1 MASTRRTRT
10 RWSTHAL
17 AAIALMSGPALLA
30 ACTDLAADDD
40 ASTGDPVEDASSP
53 WPDDASD
60 AGTADA
66 SSRPDAHREG
76 GEDATSTEDADT
88 SADTS
93 ADSEPT
99 DSATDAASDAED
111 AAASYDC
118 GPKDAAPGDVWIP
131 EDATVAE
138 DAWVPEDAGSDAT
151 DDADL
156 DGGADDGGPSTDGGV
171 DALSFAP
178 TVTWDGS
185 TPYLTGPDRG
195 WARESVHLVTWPEP
209 SPSSGVP
216 SGGFGALDVDYT
228 LDEGITWLPVPPDQ
242 YDPLARALM
251 FVVPALGGST
261 VRIRITEAGESTE
274 TTSHPMTPSQKRSYR
289 WTKLTQNAAFGPRDG
304 MGGVVYHGKLY
315 AIGGWNPILHP
326 ATGTTNDVWSSTDGR
341 AWVREKANTFNNPAT
356 FNYTK
361 DWAGRHFA
369 GYTVHDDK
377 MFIVGGDTIQGE
389 YQNDVWSSTDGRIWT
404 KVTQDFGLGPVR
416 TFPHVAEFQG
426 KLWAMGG
433 QTFTDFGAQN
443 IPANVY
449 DDVWSS
455 TDGVAW
461 TKTIQQTGLWKP
473 RGLIGN
479 HATHLGRMWIVA
491 GGIYDDPAFPR
502 GKMYVD
508 TWSTADGASWVK
520 ENEDPPFPPRYYH
533 SIAEFDDR
541 LWVLGGFN
549 DYGNLADNWYTYDG
563 SNWYPSTDP
572 NIVARHAGTVWVK
585 DATTMF
591 WGSGNAMYVSG
602 STEKWIADMW
612 KIEVVP

>member
-1 MASTRRTRT
+1 MASTRRIHT
-10 RWSTHAL
+10 RWSTRAL
-17 AAIALMSGPALLA
+17 AALALMSGPALLA
-30 ACTDLAADDD
+30 ACTDLAPDDD
-40 ASTGDPVEDASSP
+40 ALTDSGAEDGATASPSGAAEDARGVDVFSGP
-53 WPDDASD
+53 
-60 AGTADA
+60 
-66 SSRPDAHREG
+66 EG
-76 GEDATSTEDADT
+76 AVDTDATSAEDVYAAPDGTT
-88 SADTS
+88 S
-93 ADSEPT
+93 
-99 DSATDAASDAED
+99 DSATDAERDAED
-111 AAASYDC
+111 AGISPTRDC
-118 GPKDAAPGDVWIP
+118 GPKDAAPEDP
-131 EDATVAE
+131 EDADFPE
-138 DAWVPEDAGSDAT
+138 DAWVPSDAGTDASS
-151 DDADL
+151 DADL
-156 DGGADDGGPSTDGGV
+156 DSGVIDDGGPSTDGGT
-171 DALSFAP
+171 DAVSFAP

-216 SGGFGALDVDYT
+216 SGGFGALDVDYS
-228 LDEGITWLPVPPDQ
+228 LDEGVTWLPVPPDQ
-242 YDPLARALM
+242 YDPLARTLM
-251 FVVPALGGST
+251 FVVPAQGGTT
-261 VRIRITEAGESTE
+261 VRIRATEAGESTV
-274 TTSHPMTPSQKRSYR
+274 TVSHPMIPSQKRNYR

-304 MGGVVYHGKLY
+304 MGGIVYHGKLY

-326 ATGTTNDVWSSTDGR
+326 ATATMNDVWSSTDGR
-341 AWVREKANTFNNPAT
+341 TWVREKANTFTNAAT
-356 FNYTK
+356 FNYNT

-389 YQNDVWSSTDGRIWT
+389 YQNDVWSSTNGRVWT
-404 KVTQDFGLGPVR
+404 KVTQDFGLGPAR
-416 TFPHVAEFQG
+416 TFPHIAEFQG
-426 KLWAMGG
+426 KIWAMGG
-433 QTFTDFGAQN
+433 QSFTDFGSQI

-455 TDGVAW
+455 PNGIAW
-461 TKTIQQTGLWKP
+461 TKTIPQTGLWKP

-479 HATHLGRMWIVA
+479 HAVHLGRMWIVA

-502 GKMYVD
+502 GRTYVD
-508 TWSTADGASWVK
+508 TWSTSDGASWVK
-520 ENEDPPFPPRYYH
+520 ENEDPPFPARYYH
-533 SIAEFDDR
+533 SIAEFDGR

-591 WGSGNAMYVSG
+591 WGSGNAMDVDG
-602 STEKWIADMW
+602 DTETWIADMW

>member
-1 MASTRRTRT
+1 
-10 RWSTHAL
+10 
-17 AAIALMSGPALLA
+17 MSGPALLA
-30 ACTDLAADDD
+30 ACTELGAND
-40 ASTGDPVEDASSP
+40 ASTGDPTEDASAWPDEGSDARAANDTSPPDAPSSQVEDATTAE
-53 WPDDASD
+53 D
-60 AGTADA
+60 ADA
-66 SSRPDAHREG
+66 TIA
-76 GEDATSTEDADT
+76 EDAASTEDAANDG
-88 SADTS
+88 A
-93 ADSEPT
+93 PT
-99 DSATDAASDAED
+99 DAPSDAPDDVED
-111 AAASYDC
+111 AGASRDC
-118 GPKDAAPGDVWIP
+118 ATKDAAPDDVWVP
-131 EDATVAE
+131 DDAA
-138 DAWVPEDAGSDAT
+138 VPEDAAIPDDATAPDDAGSDGMVVT
-151 DDADL
+151 TL
-156 DGGADDGGPSTDGGV
+156 DGGASDGGPPDGGADPV
-171 DALSFAP
+171 SFAP

-185 TPYLTGPDRG
+185 TPYLTAPDRG

-216 SGGFGALDVDYT
+216 SGGFGALDVEYS
-228 LDEGITWLPVPPDQ
+228 LDEGISWLPVPPDQ
-242 YDPLARALM
+242 YDPLARALL
-251 FVVPALGGST
+251 FVVPAQGGST

-274 TTSHPMTPSQKRSYR
+274 SVSHPMIPSQKRSYR

-304 MGGVVYHGKLY
+304 MGGIVYHGKLY
-315 AIGGWNPILHP
+315 GIGGWNPILHP
-326 ATGTTNDVWSSTDGR
+326 ATATMNDVWSSTDGR
-341 AWVREKANTFNNPAT
+341 TWVREKANTFTNAAT

-389 YQNDVWSSTDGRIWT
+389 YQNDVWSSLDGRIWT
-404 KVTQDFGLGPVR
+404 KVTHDFGLGPVR
-416 TFPHVAEFQG
+416 TFPHVTEFQG

-443 IPANVY
+443 IPAAVY

-455 TDGVAW
+455 PDGVAW
-461 TKTIQQTGLWKP
+461 TKTIPMTGLWKP

-508 TWSTADGASWVK
+508 TWSTADGASWIK

-591 WGSGNAMYVSG
+591 WGSGNAMYVNG
-602 STEKWIADMW
+602 NTEKWIADMW

>member
-1 MASTRRTRT
+1 MASTRRTR
-10 RWSTHAL
+10 WSTRAL
-17 AAIALMSGPALLA
+17 TTLALMTGPALLA
-30 ACTDLAADDD
+30 ACTELATDDD
-40 ASTGDPVEDASSP
+40 ASTGQPADDASTT

-60 AGTADA
+60 ARPRPDA
-66 SSRPDAHREG
+66 SSVVERDAEPADGPDGSREEDSDASG
-76 GEDATSTEDADT
+76 DATNDGADAPSDGE
-88 SADTS
+88 SA
-93 ADSEPT
+93 
-99 DSATDAASDAED
+99 AED
-111 AAASYDC
+111 AGVPDDGGPDDASAD
-118 GPKDAAPGDVWIP
+118 DVWAP
-131 EDATVAE
+131 EDATLPE
-138 DAWVPEDAGSDAT
+138 DSSAPEDAGSDAMVIT
-151 DDADL
+151 NL
-156 DGGADDGGPSTDGGV
+156 DGGAGDAGPTDGGANAV
-171 DALSFAP
+171 SFTP

-216 SGGFGALDVDYT
+216 SGGFGTLDVDYS
-228 LDEGITWLPVPPDQ
+228 LDEGISWLPVPPDQ

-251 FVVPALGGST
+251 FVVPAQGGST

-274 TTSHPMTPSQKRSYR
+274 TTSHPMIPSQKRTYR

-304 MGGVVYHGKLY
+304 MGGIVYHGKLY

-326 ATGTTNDVWSSTDGR
+326 ATGTMNDVWSSTDGR
-341 AWVREKANTFNNPAT
+341 TWVREKVNTFTNAAT

-389 YQNDVWSSTDGRIWT
+389 YQNDVWSSTDGHVWT

-416 TFPHVAEFQG
+416 TFPHVTEFQG

-508 TWSTADGASWVK
+508 TWSTADGASWIK

-572 NIVARHAGTVWVK
+572 TIVARHAGTVWVR

-591 WGSGNAMYVSG
+591 WGSGNAMYVNG
-602 STEKWIADMW
+602 NTEKWIADMW